1 MFSKIRMLYWQYIA
15 VLSTVLALLL
25 AAGAGQRWDE

>member
-1 MFSKIRMLYWQYIA
+1 MSRVEMLYWRCIA
-15 VLSTVLALLL
+15 ALATVLALLL